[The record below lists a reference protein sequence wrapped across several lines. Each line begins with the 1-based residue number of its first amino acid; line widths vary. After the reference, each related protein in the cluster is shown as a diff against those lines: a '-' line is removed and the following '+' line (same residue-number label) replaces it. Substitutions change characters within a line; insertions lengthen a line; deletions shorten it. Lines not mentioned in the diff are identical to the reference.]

1 MPQTTGPGQ
10 NSWVEPSYFQDLWGT
25 EDRTVDTAYTIE
37 IENRL
42 NVGATPVALRALSF
56 STPKQTIASVLSES
70 HCVLLFDPVTDKPTR
85 QISVGED
92 PIDISGGG
100 GEFAYI
106 ACRASRS
113 VDVISASGLL
123 NRINLPG
130 EPHGLAW
137 NGSYNSLKQKI
148 MVTCQLPGS
157 QDGVVCV
164 IDEETRA
171 ISNTLKVGKQPRG
184 VTLDWQRK
192 HLLVANYGSD
202 SITIID
208 QAGTKV
214 LATLPT
220 AGRPW
225 TTNVSWSD
233 PEHVIISLR
242 AGGVLQRMDASRF
255 PPVLSGLAALRRP
268 TEPPSSLVPFC
279 ALPVGEDHLWIVP
292 DRNSESLALV
302 FSDRQEL
309 KQVGFYPLGNDER
322 GDGGL
327 GQVAISGHGLPG
339 RLCIANRKRKQLLF
353 ARMSKVKS

>member
-1 MPQTTGPGQ
+1 MLQFTGPGQ
-10 NSWVEPSYFQDLWGT
+10 NTRVEPSYFQNLWGT
-25 EDRTVDTAYTIE
+25 EDRTVDTEYTIE

-42 NVGATPVALRALSF
+42 NLDATPIALRALSF

-70 HCVLLFDPVTDKPTR
+70 RCVLLFESGTDKPTR
-85 QISVGED
+85 RIPVSAD
-92 PIDISGGG
+92 PIDITGGG
-100 GEFAYI
+100 RDLAYI
-106 ACRASRS
+106 ACRASRT
-113 VDVISASGLL
+113 VDVVRASGLL
-123 NRINLPG
+123 KRIDLPG

-137 NGSYNSLKQKI
+137 NGSYNSRKQKI
-148 MVTCQLPGS
+148 LVTCQLPGS

-164 IDEETRA
+164 IDEETL
-171 ISNTLKVGKQPRG
+171 SVTNVLKVGKQPRG
-184 VTLDWQRK
+184 ITLDWQRK

-225 TTNVSWSD
+225 TANVSWSD
-233 PEHVIISLR
+233 PGHVIISLR
-242 AGGVLQRMDASRF
+242 AGGVLQRMDASHF
-255 PPVLSGLAALRRP
+255 PPVLSGLAALRKP
-268 TEPPSSLVPFC
+268 TEPPTSLIPYC

-302 FSDRQEL
+302 FSDDQEL
-309 KQVGFYPLGNDER
+309 KQVGFYALSKEER

-327 GQVAISGHGLPG
+327 GQVAISRHGLPG
-339 RLCIANRKRKQLLF
+339 RLCIANRKRKQLMF
-353 ARMSKVKS
+353 ARMSKVRS